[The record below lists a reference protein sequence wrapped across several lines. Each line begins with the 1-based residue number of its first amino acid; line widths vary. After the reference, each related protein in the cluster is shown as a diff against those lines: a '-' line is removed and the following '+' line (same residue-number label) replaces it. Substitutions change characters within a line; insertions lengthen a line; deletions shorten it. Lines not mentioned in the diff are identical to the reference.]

1 MKNIGEK
8 IKVFRNENN
17 YSQNDLAEILEVRQE
32 YISYWEKGLRPIPEE
47 VMKTMVEAGV
57 IPDRVLSTPERIK
70 TIAEG
75 LTYEDQTLLENFAKR
90 MLS

>member
-1 MKNIGEK
+1 
-8 IKVFRNENN
+8 
-17 YSQNDLAEILEVRQE
+17 
-32 YISYWEKGLRPIPEE
+32 
-47 VMKTMVEAGV
+47 MKTMVEAGV